1 MSELRE
7 RLDLAVAIALEAGA
21 YVMRSYR
28 TPGLTVDSKADASPV
43 TDADR
48 GAEELVRERLARAV
62 PADAITGE
70 EFGEAS
76 GSSGYRWYID
86 PIDGTQSFIRGVPLF
101 GTMLA
106 IEREGEAAAGV
117 IVFPA
122 LREAVYAAKG
132 AGAWAADGVDL
143 SASAVAN
150 PARATVSATP
160 SLSEATISQT
170 STRIFDRRGL
180 GAAYARVSRAART
193 VRGWG
198 DCYGHYLVA
207 TGRIDAMLDPEL
219 KAWDT
224 APLKPIVEEAGG
236 RFTDWS
242 GAPTIYGDSGI
253 STNGRIHDELLAMLR
268 EARA

>member
-7 RLDLAVAIALEAGA
+7 RLDFAVAIALEAGA

-28 TPGLTVDSKADASPV
+28 APGLTVDSKADASPV

-48 GAEELVRERLARAV
+48 GAEELVRQRLARAA

-70 EFGEAS
+70 EFGEAPGTS
-76 GSSGYRWYID
+76 GFRWYID

-106 IEREGEAAAGV
+106 VEQDGEAAAGV

-143 SASAVAN
+143 GASAVAN
-150 PARATVSATP
+150 PAPAAVSETAA
-160 SLSEATISQT
+160 LSEATLSQT
-170 STRIFDRRGL
+170 STRIFDDHGL
-180 GAAYARVSRAART
+180 SAAYARASRAVRT

-224 APLKPIVEEAGG
+224 APLKPIIEGAGG
-236 RFTDWS
+236 RFTDWG
-242 GAPTIYGDSGI
+242 GAPTIYGESGI
-253 STNGRIHDELLAMLR
+253 STNGRIHDALLAALR
-268 EARA
+268 G